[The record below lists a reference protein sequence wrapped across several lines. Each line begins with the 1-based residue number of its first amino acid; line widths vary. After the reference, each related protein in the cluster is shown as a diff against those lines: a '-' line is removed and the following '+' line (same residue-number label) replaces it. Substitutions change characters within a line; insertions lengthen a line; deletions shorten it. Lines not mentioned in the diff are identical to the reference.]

1 MNATFVIG
9 DFFMSEEQKV
19 KQCIQN
25 MQNPDFLW
33 EIPKD
38 ATEQHFVRQVQ
49 KVAGSADDSCD
60 NTSVEECAE

>member
-1 MNATFVIG
+1 
-9 DFFMSEEQKV
+9 MSEEQKE

-38 ATEQHFVRQVQ
+38 GAEQHAVQQVQ
-49 KVAGSADDSCD
+49 EVRGLGE
-60 NTSVEECAE
+60 NTTSNKDIEK

>member
-1 MNATFVIG
+1 
-9 DFFMSEEQKV
+9 MSEQQKE

-38 ATEQHFVRQVQ
+38 GTEQHIVQQVQ
-49 KVAGSADDSCD
+49 EVRGSTEDTRSDKD
-60 NTSVEECAE
+60 PKE

>member
-1 MNATFVIG
+1 
-9 DFFMSEEQKV
+9 MSEEQKE

-38 ATEQHFVRQVQ
+38 GAEQYAVQQVQ
-49 KVAGSADDSCD
+49 EVGGSRE
-60 NTSVEECAE
+60 NTASNKDLEK